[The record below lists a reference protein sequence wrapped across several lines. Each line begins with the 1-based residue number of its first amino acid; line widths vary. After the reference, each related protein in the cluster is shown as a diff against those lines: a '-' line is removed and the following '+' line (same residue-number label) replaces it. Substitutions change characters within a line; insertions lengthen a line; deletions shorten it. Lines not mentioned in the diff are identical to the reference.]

1 MPYFDVNLDLT
12 WEDKEIKHSA
22 HKFAKEVMRPIAR
35 EVDAMSAGDAVGKD
49 SPVWEFLRKA
59 YGLGY
64 HKALFPQELGGLG
77 FTPLQGHILNEEIIW
92 GSLGLSGIL
101 LLASWP
107 FFKILQSGD
116 KSLIDEFVVPFCKT
130 NRPDITACWAI
141 TEPDRGSDSINVNEA
156 FFSIPGTRG
165 NVQARL
171 EGNEWIINGQKSAWV
186 SCGPIA
192 THCMLN
198 VQTDPSMGLAGGGVC
213 IFPLDL
219 PGVSRG
225 KALEKVGQRDLPQ
238 GELFFNDVRIPRR
251 YMFVGSDRYPSWVS
265 NNLAFGN
272 AAMTLF
278 AVGLARAA
286 FDEALAY
293 SKERVQGGKVLLEH
307 YFTKVRIAR
316 MFGKVETIRAASRAV
331 WNLATRANPPLPEY
345 SYAAKAICTEL
356 AREVIDEA
364 VQLHGANGLTK
375 EYPIEKFWRDSRA
388 LTIED
393 GENNTLCAMA
403 GHFLKETYPRA
414 DLQGN
419 PLAQG

>member
-1 MPYFDVNLDLT
+1 MPYFDLNLDLS
-12 WEDKEIKHSA
+12 WEDKEIKSQA

-35 EVDAMSAGDAVGKD
+35 DVDRMSAQEAVGKN
-49 SPVWEFLRKA
+49 SPLWEFLRQA
-59 YGLGY
+59 YALGY
-64 HKALFPQELGGLG
+64 HKALFPPELGGLG

-92 GSLGLSGIL
+92 GSLGLSGVL

-107 FFKILQSGD
+107 FFKVLQSGD
-116 KSLIDEFVVPFCKT
+116 QGLIEEFVAPFCRT
-130 NRPDITACWAI
+130 SEPNITACWAI
-141 TEPDRGSDSINVNEA
+141 TEPDRGSDSINVNEP
-156 FFSIPGTRG
+156 FFSAPGARG

-171 EGNEWIINGQKSAWV
+171 DGNDWVINGQKSAWV

-192 THCMLN
+192 THGMLN
-198 VQTDPSMGLAGGGVC
+198 VQIDPSKGLAGGGVC
-213 IFPLDL
+213 ILPLNL
-219 PGVSRG
+219 PGISRG

-238 GELFFNDVRIPRR
+238 GELFFHEVRIPKK
-251 YMFVGSDRYPSWVS
+251 YMFVGPGNYSTWTA

-278 AVGLARAA
+278 AIGLARAA
-286 FDEALAY
+286 FDEGIAY
-293 SKERVQGGKVLLEH
+293 TKERVQGGKVLIDH

-316 MFGKVETIRAASRAV
+316 MFGKVEAIRATSRAV
-331 WNLATRANPPLPEY
+331 WNLALKVYPPLPEY
-345 SYAAKAICTEL
+345 SYAAKAICTEM
-356 AREVIDEA
+356 AREVVDEA

-403 GHFLKETYPRA
+403 GNFLKDTYPRSA
-414 DLQGN
+414 R
-419 PLAQG
+419 

>member
-1 MPYFDVNLDLT
+1 MPYFDLNLDLT
-12 WEDKEIKHSA
+12 WEDKEIKASA

-35 EVDAMSAGDAVGKD
+35 EVDRMSAEDAVAKN
-49 SPVWEFLRKA
+49 SPLWEFLRQA
-59 YGLGY
+59 YALGY
-64 HKALFPQELGGLG
+64 HKALFPPELGGLG

-92 GSLGLSGIL
+92 GSLGLSGVL

-107 FFKILQSGD
+107 FFKVLQSGD
-116 KSLIDEFVVPFCKT
+116 QGLIEEFVAPFCKT
-130 NRPDITACWAI
+130 SEPDITACWAI
-141 TEPDRGSDSINVNEA
+141 TEPDRGSDSINVNEP
-156 FFSIPGTRG
+156 FFSAPGARG

-171 EGNEWIINGQKSAWV
+171 DGNEWIINGQKSAWV

-192 THCMLN
+192 THGMLN
-198 VQTDPSMGLAGGGVC
+198 VQIDPSKGLAGGGVC
-213 IFPLDL
+213 ILPLNL
-219 PGVSRG
+219 PGISRG

-238 GELFFNDVRIPRR
+238 GELFFHEVRIPRK
-251 YMFVGSDRYPSWVS
+251 YMFVGPENYSTWTA

-278 AVGLARAA
+278 AIGLARAA
-286 FDEALAY
+286 FDEGIAY
-293 SKERVQGGKVLLEH
+293 TKERVQGGKVLIDH

-316 MFGKVETIRAASRAV
+316 MFGKVEAIRATSRAV
-331 WNLATRANPPLPEY
+331 WNLALKVYPPLPEY
-345 SYAAKAICTEL
+345 SYAAKAICTEM
-356 AREVIDEA
+356 AREVVDEA

-403 GHFLKETYPRA
+403 GNFLKDTYPRA
-414 DLQGN
+414 
-419 PLAQG
+419 AR

>member
-1 MPYFDVNLDLT
+1 MPYFDLNLDLT
-12 WEDKEIKHSA
+12 WEDKEIKSQA

-35 EVDAMSAGDAVGKD
+35 EVDRMSAQEAVAKD
-49 SPVWEFLRKA
+49 SPLWEFLRQA
-59 YGLGY
+59 YALGY
-64 HKALFPQELGGLG
+64 HKALFPPELGGLG

-92 GSLGLSGIL
+92 GSLGLSGVL

-107 FFKILQSGD
+107 FFKVLQSGNQA
-116 KSLIDEFVVPFCKT
+116 LIEEFVAPFCKT
-130 NRPDITACWAI
+130 SVPDITACWAI
-141 TEPDRGSDSINVNEA
+141 TEPDRGSDSINVTEP
-156 FFSIPGTRG
+156 FFSAPGARG
-165 NVQARL
+165 NVQARRD
-171 EGNEWIINGQKSAWV
+171 GNAWVINGQKSAWV

-192 THCMLN
+192 THGMLN
-198 VQTDPSMGLAGGGVC
+198 VQIDPSKGLAGGGVC
-213 IFPLDL
+213 ILPLNL
-219 PGVSRG
+219 PGISRG

-238 GELFFNDVRIPRR
+238 GELFFHDVRIPDK
-251 YMFVGSDRYPSWVS
+251 YMFVGPESYSTWTS

-278 AVGLARAA
+278 AIGLARAA
-286 FDEALAY
+286 FDEAIAY
-293 SKERVQGGKVLLEH
+293 AKERVQGGKVLIDH

-316 MFGKVETIRAASRAV
+316 MFGKVEAIRATSRAV
-331 WNLATRANPPLPEY
+331 WNLALNVYPPFPEY
-345 SYAAKAICTEL
+345 SYSLKAICTEM

-403 GHFLKETYPRA
+403 GDFLKNTYPRTA
-414 DLQGN
+414 R
-419 PLAQG
+419 

>member
-1 MPYFDVNLDLT
+1 MPYFDLNLDLS
-12 WEDKEIKHSA
+12 WEDKEIKSQA

-35 EVDAMSAGDAVGKD
+35 DVDRMSAQEAVGKN
-49 SPVWEFLRKA
+49 SPLWEFLRQA
-59 YGLGY
+59 YALGY
-64 HKALFPQELGGLG
+64 HKALFPPELGGLG

-92 GSLGLSGIL
+92 GSLGLSGVL

-107 FFKILQSGD
+107 FFKVLQSGD
-116 KSLIDEFVVPFCKT
+116 QGLIEEFVAPFCRT
-130 NRPDITACWAI
+130 SEPNITACWAI
-141 TEPDRGSDSINVNEA
+141 TEPDRGSDSINVNEP
-156 FFSIPGTRG
+156 FFSAPGARG

-171 EGNEWIINGQKSAWV
+171 DGNDWVINGQKSAWV

-192 THCMLN
+192 THGMLN
-198 VQTDPSMGLAGGGVC
+198 VQIDPSKGLAGGGVC
-213 IFPLDL
+213 ILPLNL
-219 PGVSRG
+219 PGISRG

-238 GELFFNDVRIPRR
+238 GELFFHEVRIPKK
-251 YMFVGSDRYPSWVS
+251 YMFVGPGNYSTWTA

-278 AVGLARAA
+278 AIGLARAA
-286 FDEALAY
+286 FDEGIAY
-293 SKERVQGGKVLLEH
+293 TKERVQGGKVLIDH

-316 MFGKVETIRAASRAV
+316 MFGKVEAIRATSRAV
-331 WNLATRANPPLPEY
+331 WNLALKVYPPFPEY
-345 SYAAKAICTEL
+345 SYAAKAICTEM
-356 AREVIDEA
+356 AREVVDEA

-403 GHFLKETYPRA
+403 GNFLKDTYPRSA
-414 DLQGN
+414 R
-419 PLAQG
+419 

>member
-1 MPYFDVNLDLT
+1 MPYFDLNLDLS
-12 WEDKEIKHSA
+12 WEDKEIKSQA

-35 EVDAMSAGDAVGKD
+35 EVDRMSAEKAVAKE
-49 SPVWEFLRKA
+49 SPLWEFLRQA
-59 YGLGY
+59 YALGY
-64 HKALFPQELGGLG
+64 HKALFPTELGGLG

-92 GSLGLSGIL
+92 GSLGLSGVL

-107 FFKILQSGD
+107 FFKVLQSGN
-116 KSLIDEFVVPFCKT
+116 KELIEEFVAPFCNT
-130 NRPDITACWAI
+130 GAPNITACWAI
-141 TEPDRGSDSINVNEA
+141 TEPDRGSDSINVNEP
-156 FFSIPGTRG
+156 FFSVPGARG

-171 EGNEWIINGQKSAWV
+171 AGNEWVIDGQKSAWV

-192 THCMLN
+192 THGMLN
-198 VQTDPSMGLAGGGVC
+198 VQIDPSKGLAGGGVC
-213 IFPLDL
+213 ILPLNL
-219 PGVSRG
+219 PGISRG

-238 GELFFNDVRIPRR
+238 GELFFHEVRIPKK
-251 YMFVGSDRYPSWVS
+251 YMFVGPENYSSWTA

-278 AVGLARAA
+278 AIGLARAA
-286 FDEALAY
+286 FDEAFAY
-293 SKERVQGGKVLLEH
+293 SKERVQGGKTLIEH

-316 MFGKVETIRAASRAV
+316 MFGKVEAIRATSRAV
-331 WNLATRANPPLPEY
+331 WNLALKVYPPLPEY
-345 SYAAKAICTEL
+345 SYSAKAICTEM

-403 GHFLKETYPRA
+403 GNFLKETYPRSA
-414 DLQGN
+414 R
-419 PLAQG
+419 